1 MYLKDCIS
9 YITLGNDIESHKIFV
24 ENTITVVKKDNSC
37 MLSLNE

>member
-9 YITLGNDIESHKIFV
+9 YITLGNDIESHMIFV